1 MVVQIYEF
9 QYNILV
15 LVFSIRFVVQ
25 KSIKAPFL
33 IDHVKLQNGRR
44 TDKKAIFRRGR
55 IQ

>member
-25 KSIKAPFL
+25 KSIKL
-33 IDHVKLQNGRR
+33 NKYLLEE
-44 TDKKAIFRRGR
+44 KKVV
-55 IQ
+55 